1 MIINKDSNPDD
12 YKEEIMR
19 KNNLT
24 KRQWKE
30 VADLGKLL
38 VKCIERIIDMLE
50 QTQKLKS
57 VFNETQIHKINN
69 IIKQIE
75 KEGEEYKTI
84 NLWKFD
90 QTIGGIG
97 GYCLGCNP
105 ARSNPFQG
113 TEFRNA
119 YRCLQYIRCDIDILD
134 VNYTA
139 RDIIENCGH
148 HFEESIKI
156 YLKKNKKISW
166 IKVSKYPLGKLLNYI
181 VDKNIFEEKIT
192 KELRL
197 FVDLYNISK
206 HEILSNEELDRTF
219 HADDAIICYFACRIV
234 GKKILL
240 KIDKETEM
248 GIYEIDWNNYGTKVN
263 RF

>member
-1 MIINKDSNPDD
+1 
-12 YKEEIMR
+12 
-19 KNNLT
+19 
-24 KRQWKE
+24 
-30 VADLGKLL
+30 
-38 VKCIERIIDMLE
+38 MLA

-57 VFNETQIHKINN
+57 VFSEVQINTINN
-69 IIKQIE
+69 IIEQIE
-75 KEGEEYKTI
+75 KEGQEYKTI

-97 GYCLGCNP
+97 GYCQGCNP
-105 ARSNPFQG
+105 ACSNPFQG

-119 YRCLQYIRCDIDILD
+119 YRCLQYIRSDIDILD

-148 HFEESIKI
+148 HFEEAIKI
-156 YLKKNKKISW
+156 YLKKSKKINW
-166 IKVSKYPLGKLLNYI
+166 IKASRYPLGKLLTYI
-181 VDKNIFEEKIT
+181 TDKKIFEEKIT
-192 KELRL
+192 EKLKL

-206 HEILSNEELDRTF
+206 HEILSNAELDRTF

-240 KIDKETEM
+240 MVDKVTEKES
-248 GIYEIDWNNYGTKVN
+248 YEIDWNKYGIKID